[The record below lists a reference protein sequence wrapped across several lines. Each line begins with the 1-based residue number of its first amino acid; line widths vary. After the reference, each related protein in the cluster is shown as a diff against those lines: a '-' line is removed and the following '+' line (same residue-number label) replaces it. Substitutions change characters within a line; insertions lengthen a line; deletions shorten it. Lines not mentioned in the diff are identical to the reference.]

1 MHQARQHSGARARER
16 RHRVAH
22 EAARWMSQSG
32 IRDFQLAKRKAA
44 MLLGIHDE
52 ACLPRN
58 SEIEEA
64 LRAYQRLFSGD
75 DQSQHVLRLRQA
87 AVEAMNSLQA
97 FDPRLTGAVLDG
109 TADARTAVQ
118 LHVFVDA
125 IFEFDD
131 FLQRAGIKALQRV
144 RKLKLDRVR
153 TVDVDVRLLTVDG
166 IDFDIAVLPR
176 DYIRQAPLSPVTEKP
191 MARARLKQVSALLE
205 T

>member
-16 RHRVAH
+16 RHLVAH
-22 EAARWMSQSG
+22 EAARWMTQSV
-32 IRDFQLAKRKAA
+32 IRHFQLAKPKAS
-44 MLLGIHDE
+44 MLLRIHDE

-176 DYIRQAPLSPVTEKP
+176 DYIRQAPLSHVTEKP
-191 MARARLKQVSALLE
+191 MARASLKQVSALLE
-205 T
+205 G